1 MAEQTAQY
9 LGVSAPLSTD
19 LPKPR
24 DNELNDM
31 LMAELKAQNNFESQE
46 GSEKRKKVLGLLQ
59 QLAVELVQE
68 AGKKKGLNPELL
80 KEAGGK
86 VSAYG
91 SYQLGVF
98 GPGSDIDTLMVG
110 PKHVSRDDFFELMPG
125 MIRKRVPPE
134 QLTEL
139 VPVPGIAVPI
149 IKTEIEGISIDL
161 IWCTLHKDKVPVG
174 LSLDDTE
181 LLRGLSETD
190 LKCINGTRVT
200 NKILSLV
207 PQTRVFRVAVRAIK
221 IWAQKRGLY
230 GNVYGYPGGVAYA
243 MMVARVCQLY
253 PKAAA
258 SSIVAKFFWVVK
270 SWQWPSPIYLQARE
284 KGPSLNQQE
293 WDPNKNFRDKR
304 HLMPVITP
312 AYPVMNAT
320 HTITR
325 STKTVILR
333 ELNRGHEIMTE
344 VYAGKKQWR
353 DLFVK
358 HEFFTSAYQH
368 YIVVVTASKTKE
380 EQQAWSGLV
389 TSRLR
394 YKLVEG
400 IEDSADK
407 VKLVQPFNKGIE
419 RHHKCKDE
427 EEVEKVL
434 GGGLEGLVDNTT
446 TTEETADVKQQAAAE
461 GDADVVNGLNS
472 TSEEGEKKEDS
483 KLELWT
489 TTFYLGIELNKGR
502 VFKLSVARLW
512 LTRSAGEKNL
522 DISYSVNDFKTNV
535 TSWPGYNPDVHSVQ
549 IKYHR
554 DYQLPPDLFEAGETR
569 PVKKKKA
576 KKEPLEKKRSFTN
589 AGLDVSD
596 ESARS
601 AKRLAGPVTSE
612 NHNPAKRRQS
622 ASVNGSGTPIANGAA
637 G

>member
-1 MAEQTAQY
+1 M
-9 LGVSAPLSTD
+9 
-19 LPKPR
+19 
-24 DNELNDM
+24 
-31 LMAELKAQNNFESQE
+31 
-46 GSEKRKKVLGLLQ
+46 
-59 QLAVELVQE
+59 QE

-149 IKTEIEGISIDL
+149 IKTEIDGISIDL

-434 GGGLEGLVDNTT
+434 GGGLEGLVDKTT

-472 TSEEGEKKEDS
+472 TSEEAEKKEDS

-502 VFKLSVARLW
+502 IPKAISSTSLANPLSR
-512 LTRSAGEKNL
+512 REEPRH
-522 DISYSVNDFKTNV
+522 F
-535 TSWPGYNPDVHSVQ
+535 
-549 IKYHR
+549 
-554 DYQLPPDLFEAGETR
+554 LFG
-569 PVKKKKA
+569 
-576 KKEPLEKKRSFTN
+576 
-589 AGLDVSD
+589 
-596 ESARS
+596 
-601 AKRLAGPVTSE
+601 
-612 NHNPAKRRQS
+612 
-622 ASVNGSGTPIANGAA
+622 
-637 G
+637 

>member
-149 IKTEIEGISIDL
+149 IKTEIDGISIDL

-434 GGGLEGLVDNTT
+434 GGGLEGLVDKTT

-461 GDADVVNGLNS
+461 GDADVVNGLDS
-472 TSEEGEKKEDS
+472 TSEEAEKKEDS

-489 TTFYLGIELNKGR
+489 TTFYLGIELNK
-502 VFKLSVARLW
+502 
-512 LTRSAGEKNL
+512 GEKNL

-589 AGLDVSD
+589 AGLD
-596 ESARS
+596 
-601 AKRLAGPVTSE
+601 E

-622 ASVNGSGTPIANGAA
+622 ASVNGSGTPIVNGAA